1 MIFFAIG
8 VLTVDLGIRGR
19 KALVNGG
26 SAGLGKGSA
35 KALVAEGVELY
46 LSARGEERLEAT
58 AEEIRRGTGATVI
71 PIVADH
77 SSDAGREKILSICP
91 DPDILVGTC
100 SPAPFTPN
108 FREVTVAQW
117 EEHLA
122 IGLISPIEFIRATI
136 DGMCDRGFGRIVNI
150 STAASKFPAE
160 IRTLSGPPRAAL
172 SNYTVAIAKAVA
184 KHNVTI
190 NNLLPGM
197 HHTAS
202 AEERFSAMA
211 QDQGSTYEQVVQ
223 NWIDEWGIPSN
234 RFGDIDEFGAICAL
248 FCSNQASYIV
258 GQSLVV
264 DGGVTNA
271 TF

>member
-1 MIFFAIG
+1 M
-8 VLTVDLGIRGR
+8 DLGLRGR

-35 KALVAEGVELY
+35 KALAAEGVELY
-46 LSARGEERLEAT
+46 ISARGAERLEAT
-58 AEEIRRGTGATVI
+58 AEEIRRDTGATVV

-77 SSDAGREKILSICP
+77 ASDAGRETILSVCP

-100 SPAPFTPN
+100 SPAPFTPD
-108 FREVTVAQW
+108 FREVNVAQW

-122 IGLISPIEFIRATI
+122 IGLISPVECIRATV
-136 DGMCDRGFGRIVNI
+136 DGMCERGFGRIVNI

-172 SNYTVAIAKAVA
+172 SNYTVAIAKTVA
-184 KHNVTI
+184 KHTVTI

-197 HHTAS
+197 HHTAT
-202 AEERFSAMA
+202 AEERFGQMA
-211 QDQGSTYEQVVQ
+211 AEQGKTYNEIVQD
-223 NWIDEWGIPSN
+223 WIDEWRIPAD
-234 RFGDIDEFGAICAL
+234 RFGNIDDFGAICAL
-248 FCSNQASYIV
+248 FCSAQANYIV
-258 GQSLVV
+258 GKNLVV
-264 DGGVTNA
+264 DGGVTNS

>member
-1 MIFFAIG
+1 M
-8 VLTVDLGIRGR
+8 DLGIRGK

-35 KALVAEGVELY
+35 RALAAEGVELY
-46 LSARGEERLEAT
+46 ISARGEERLAAT
-58 AEEIRRGTGATVI
+58 AEEIRRDTGATVI

-77 SSDAGREKILSICP
+77 ASDAGRDKILSACP

-100 SPAPFTPN
+100 SPAPFTPD
-108 FREVTVAQW
+108 FREVSVEQW

-122 IGLISPIEFIRATI
+122 IGLISPVEFIRATV
-136 DGMCDRGFGRIVNI
+136 DGMCERGFGRIVNI

-172 SNYTVAIAKAVA
+172 SNYTVAIAKSVA

-197 HHTAS
+197 HHTAT
-202 AEERFSAMA
+202 AEERFNTMA
-211 QDQGSTYEQVVQ
+211 EEQGTSYDQVVR
-223 NWIDEWGIPSN
+223 NWIEDWRIPAD

-248 FCSNQASYIV
+248 FCSAQAGYIV

-264 DGGVTNA
+264 DGGVSNS

>member
-1 MIFFAIG
+1 M
-8 VLTVDLGIRGR
+8 DLGISGK

-35 KALVAEGVELY
+35 KALAGEGVELY
-46 LSARGEERLEAT
+46 ITARGEERLLAT
-58 AEEIRRGTGATVI
+58 AEEIRRDTGARVI
-71 PIVADH
+71 TIVADH
-77 SSDAGREKILSICP
+77 ASDAGREKILSICP

-100 SPAPFTPN
+100 SPAPFSPD
-108 FREVTVAQW
+108 FRKVTVAQW

-122 IGLISPIEFIRATI
+122 VGLISPVEFIRATV
-136 DGMCDRGFGRIVNI
+136 DGMCERGFGRIVNI

-160 IRTLSGPPRAAL
+160 LRALSGPPRAAL
-172 SNYTVAIAKAVA
+172 SNYTVAISKAVA

-197 HHTAS
+197 HHTATAQERFGKM
-202 AEERFSAMA
+202 AEE
-211 QDQGSTYEQVVQ
+211 QDSSYEQVVQ
-223 NWIDEWGIPSN
+223 DWIDEWRIPADK
-234 RFGDIDEFGAICAL
+234 FGDIEEFGAICAL
-248 FCSNQASYIV
+248 FCSRQASYII
-258 GQSLVV
+258 GQNLVV